1 MSKESSAFRGLTAE
15 AYQKI
20 VETVHINEVI
30 IQNLSNP
37 GSPGNTRATAMGAIN
52 LMLNLKRPSLF
63 ALRQPPQDYIRNY
76 LV

>member
-1 MSKESSAFRGLTAE
+1 MESSAFRGLTAE

-30 IQNLSNP
+30 NQNSSNP

-52 LMLNLKRPSLF
+52 LMLNLQRLSLF
-63 ALRQPPQDYIRNY
+63 ALRQPPQE
-76 LV
+76 